1 MLYRLL
7 GAAALVLGIAIPG
20 AAPLAAQQPDSV
32 RRPHVMATVVVS
44 SSRSPRATAAENTR
58 LRRELARYDSRIVG
72 LQNQLDSLRTVADSL
87 DRDRVY
93 FEAAAAHA
101 RMRRMQIEQRLRQLE
116 PRPVPATDSTA
127 ATP

>member
-7 GAAALVLGIAIPG
+7 GAAALALGVAIPG
-20 AAPLAAQQPDSV
+20 AASLAAQQPDST

-44 SSRSPRATAAENTR
+44 GARSRRATAAENSR
-58 LRRELARYDSRIVG
+58 LRREVVRYDSRIVT
-72 LQNQLDSLRTVADSL
+72 LEHQLDSLRTVADSL

-93 FEAAAAHA
+93 FEAAAAQA
-101 RMRRMQIEQRLRQLE
+101 RMRRKQIEQRLRQIE
-116 PRPVPATDSTA
+116 TRPASEADTTV

>member
-7 GAAALVLGIAIPG
+7 GAAALVLGVAIPG

-44 SSRSPRATAAENTR
+44 GSRTRRATAAENTR
-58 LRRELARYDSRIVG
+58 LRRELVRYDSRILT

-93 FEAAAAHA
+93 FEAAAAQA
-101 RMRRMQIEQRLRQLE
+101 RMRRVQIEQRLRQLE
-116 PRPVPATDSTA
+116 TRPADTAA

>member
-7 GAAALVLGIAIPG
+7 GAAALVLGVAIPG

-44 SSRSPRATAAENTR
+44 GGRSRRATAAENTK
-58 LRRELARYDSRIVG
+58 LRRELARYDSRILT

-93 FEAAAAHA
+93 FEAAADQA

-116 PRPVPATDSTA
+116 ARPVPAADTGV